1 MSFLDALRASASGL
15 TAQSL
20 RMKLIAGNLANRH
33 TTRTPDGG
41 PYRRKEAIFAA
52 QPQGRNFHEMLRA
65 QQNGGIVEV
74 EAVNIIQD
82 NREPLYKHDPDH
94 PDADEKG
101 RVAMPNISV
110 GEEMVNMIS
119 ATRSFEANV
128 AAIKATKNMV
138 NKALEIGR

>member
-33 TTRTPDGG
+33 TTRTPEGG
-41 PYRRKEAIFAA
+41 PYRRKEAVFAA
-52 QPQGRNFHEMLRA
+52 QPQGRNFHEMLKA
-65 QQNGGIVEV
+65 QQAGGIVEV
-74 EAVNIIQD
+74 QAVDIIHD

-94 PDADEKG
+94 PDADEQG
-101 RVAMPNISV
+101 RVALPNISLS
-110 GEEMVNMIS
+110 EEMVNMIS

>member
-20 RMKLIAGNLANRH
+20 RMKLIAGNLANQH
-33 TTRTPDGG
+33 TTRTPEGG
-41 PYRRKEAIFAA
+41 PYRRKEAVFAA
-52 QPQGRNFHEMLRA
+52 QPQGRNFHEMLKA
-65 QQNGGIVEV
+65 QQTGGLVEV
-74 EAVNIIQD
+74 RAVNIIND
-82 NREPLYKHDPDH
+82 NREPIYKYDPDH
-94 PDADEKG
+94 PDADENG
-101 RVAMPNISV
+101 RLALPNISLS
-110 GEEMVNMIS
+110 EEMVNMIS